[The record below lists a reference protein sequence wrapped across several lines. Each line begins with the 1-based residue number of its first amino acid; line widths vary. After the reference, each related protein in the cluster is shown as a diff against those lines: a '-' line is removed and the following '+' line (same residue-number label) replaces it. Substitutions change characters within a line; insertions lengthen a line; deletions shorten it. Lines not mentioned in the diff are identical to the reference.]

1 MEKKI
6 GVYICEGC
14 GIADA
19 INVEALEKGVR
30 NFPVKRHKAL
40 CSPEGV
46 EVIRNDMKNDGIN
59 TLVIAACSPRVKYDV
74 FDFPGSIVERVN
86 IRELVAWTLE
96 PKDELTQAAAEDYL
110 KMGIVK
116 VQKSDLPE
124 PWVQETVKTILVIGG
139 GVTGLTS
146 ALEAAKAGYKVYLVE
161 KEPDLGGFARRLYK
175 QVSRTYPYKLT
186 EPTVGALI
194 KEVES
199 HPNIQVFKASK
210 VIKTD
215 GQPGMWDVTIQTN
228 GKEETIRIGAI
239 VLAAGWKPYDA
250 TKLEHLGYGRIRDVV
265 TNIEFEEMAKK
276 GRLIRPSDG
285 KVVKRVVF
293 VQCAGSRDPNHLPYC
308 SAYCCGASLKQAKYV
323 RELSDDSVAVIVYKD
338 IRTPGQYEFFYKEVQ
353 NDPGIMLTKGEV
365 AGVYEENGKLYV
377 EADQTL
383 FMGEKIRVEADL
395 VVLAI
400 GMVPATREP
409 QEYLEGLR
417 LASVQGDEAKKA
429 YIEQTPKPEFILNLN
444 YRQGPEIPPFI
455 EKGSYGFADSNFI
468 CFQYETRRTGIYAAG
483 CVRQPMT
490 IAEAQ
495 DDAAGA
501 ALKAIQAAEHV
512 AKGIAVHPRAWDMTY
527 PDPLLLRCTAC
538 KRCTEECP
546 FGAIDEDEKGIPY
559 YKPNRCRRCATCL
572 GACPERIVSFKDYS
586 VDMISSMIKSIDVPE
601 DGLMMLAF
609 VCENDAYPALDTA
622 GINRLKLPPNLR
634 VIPLRC
640 LGSMNLVWI
649 ADALSRGIDGA
660 ILFGCK
666 FGEDYQCHFVKGS
679 ELANYR
685 LGKVQETLGR
695 LQLESERVRMV
706 QLSIADYNKLPEII
720 NEFVE
725 KINELGPNPYKG
737 F

>member
-19 INVEALEKGVR
+19 INTEKLEKGVR
-30 NFPVKRHKAL
+30 NFPVKRHTAL

-110 KMGIVK
+110 KMGVVK

-161 KEPDLGGFARRLYK
+161 KEPELGGFARKLYK

-199 HPNIQVFKASK
+199 HPNIQVFKSSK

-215 GQPGMWDVTIQTN
+215 GQPGMWDVTIQTD

-285 KVVKRVVF
+285 KEVKRVVF

-308 SAYCCGASLKQAKYV
+308 SAYCCGTSLKQAKYV

-353 NDPGIMLTKGEV
+353 NDPGIMLTKGEIT
-365 AGVYEENGKLYV
+365 GVYEENGKLYV

-383 FMGEKIRVEADL
+383 FMGDKIRVEADL

-400 GMVPATREP
+400 GMVPATRES

-417 LASVQGDEAKKA
+417 LASVQGDEAKRA

>member
-19 INVEALEKGVR
+19 LNTEKLEKGVR
-30 NFPVKRHKAL
+30 NIPVKRHKAL

-46 EVIRNDMKNDGIN
+46 EVIRNDIKNDGIN

-161 KEPDLGGFARRLYK
+161 KESELGGFARRLYK

-199 HPNIQVFKASK
+199 HPNIQVFKSSR

-285 KVVKRVVF
+285 KEVKRVVF
-293 VQCAGSRDPNHLPYC
+293 VQCAGSRDPDHLPYC
-308 SAYCCGASLKQAKYV
+308 SAYCCGTSLKQAKYV
-323 RELSDDSVAVIVYKD
+323 RELSEDSVAVIVYKD

-383 FMGEKIRVEADL
+383 FMGDKIRVEADL

-400 GMVPATREP
+400 GMVPATRES

>member
-14 GIADA
+14 SIADA
-19 INVEALEKGVR
+19 INTEKLEKGVR
-30 NFPVKRHKAL
+30 NIPVKRHKAL

-139 GVTGLTS
+139 GVTGLTAS
-146 ALEAAKAGYKVYLVE
+146 LEAAKAGYKVYLVE
-161 KEPDLGGFARRLYK
+161 KEPELGGFARRLYK
-175 QVSRTYPYKLT
+175 QVSRTYPYQLT

-285 KVVKRVVF
+285 KEIKRVVF
-293 VQCAGSRDPNHLPYC
+293 VQCAGSRDPEHLPYC

-323 RELSDDSVAVIVYKD
+323 RELDDDSVAVIVYKD

-365 AGVYEENGKLYV
+365 TGVYEENGKIYV

-383 FMGEKIRVEADL
+383 FMGDKIRVEADL

-400 GMVPATREP
+400 GMVPATRES

-417 LASVQGDEAKKA
+417 LASLQGDEAKKA

-455 EKGSYGFADSNFI
+455 EGGSYGFADSNFI

-501 ALKAIQAAEHV
+501 ALKAIQAVEHV

-609 VCENDAYPALDTA
+609 VCENDAYPAFDTA

>member
-6 GVYICEGC
+6 AVYICEGC
-14 GIADA
+14 GISDA
-19 INVEALEKGVR
+19 INTEKLEKTVR
-30 NFPVKRHKAL
+30 NFPVKRHPAF

-46 EVIRNDMKNDGIN
+46 EIIKNDMKNEGIN
-59 TLVIAACSPRVKYDV
+59 TIVIAACSPRVKYEV

-86 IRELVAWTLE
+86 IRELVAWSLE

-110 KMGIVK
+110 RMGMVK
-116 VQKSDLPE
+116 VQKSDLPD
-124 PWVQETVKTILVIGG
+124 PYIQDTVKTILVIGG
-139 GVTGLTS
+139 GVTGLTA

-161 KEPDLGGFARRLYK
+161 KEAELGGFARRLYK
-175 QVSRTYPYKLT
+175 QVTRTSPYRLVD
-186 EPTVGALI
+186 PTVYSLI

-199 HPNIQVFKASK
+199 HPNIQIFKPAK
-210 VIKTD
+210 VLKTD
-215 GQPGMWDVTIQTN
+215 GQPGMWDVTIQVN
-228 GKEETIRIGAI
+228 GKEEVIRIGAI
-239 VLAAGWKPYDA
+239 VLAVGWRPYDA
-250 TKLEHLGYGRIRDVV
+250 TRLGHLGYGRYRDVV

-276 GRLIRPSDG
+276 GRLLRPSDG
-285 KVVKRVVF
+285 KEIKRVAF
-293 VQCAGSRDPNHLPYC
+293 VQCAGSRDPDHLPYC
-308 SAYCCGASLKQAKYV
+308 SSYCCATSLKQAKYV
-323 RELSDDSVAVIVYKD
+323 RELVEDGLAFIIYKD
-338 IRTPGQYEFFYKEVQ
+338 MRTPGQHELFYKEIQ

-365 AGVYEENGKLYV
+365 TGVSEENGRLYV
-377 EADQTL
+377 EAESTI
-383 FMGEKIRVEADL
+383 FMEEKVKVEADL
-395 VVLAI
+395 VVLAV
-400 GMVPATREP
+400 GMVPTTRES

-417 LASVQGDEAKKA
+417 EASLKGDEAKKA
-429 YIEQTPKPEFILNLN
+429 YIESTPRPEFILNLN

-490 IAEAQ
+490 IQEAQ

-501 ALKAIQAAEHV
+501 ALKAIQAVEHV

-527 PDPLLLRCTAC
+527 PDALLLRCTAC

-586 VDMISSMIKSIDVPE
+586 VDMISSMIKSIEVPE
-601 DGLMMLAF
+601 EGLMMLAF

-634 VIPLRC
+634 IIPLRC

-660 ILFGCK
+660 ILLGCK

-706 QLSIADYNKLPEII
+706 QLSITDYNRLPEII

>member
-161 KEPDLGGFARRLYK
+161 KEPELGGFARRLYK

-285 KVVKRVVF
+285 KEVKRVVF

-365 AGVYEENGKLYV
+365 TGVYEENGKLYV

-383 FMGEKIRVEADL
+383 FMGDKIRVEADL

-400 GMVPATREP
+400 GMVPATRES

-495 DDAAGA
+495 DDGAGA

-609 VCENDAYPALDTA
+609 VCENDAYPAFDTA

>member
-6 GVYICEGC
+6 GIYICEGC
-14 GIADA
+14 GIS
-19 INVEALEKGVR
+19 EAVNTEKLEKTVR
-30 NFPVKRHKAL
+30 NFPVKRHSAL

-46 EVIRNDMKNDGIN
+46 ELIKNDMKNDGIN
-59 TLVIAACSPRVKYDV
+59 TLVIAACSPRVKYEV

-110 KMGIVK
+110 KMGLTK

-139 GVTGLTS
+139 GVTGLTA

-161 KEPDLGGFARRLYK
+161 KEPELGGFARRLYK
-175 QVSRTYPYKLT
+175 QVTRTYPYKLS
-186 EPTVGALI
+186 EPVVGDLI

-199 HPNIQVFKASK
+199 HPNIQVFKPAK
-210 VIKTD
+210 VAKTD
-215 GQPGMWDVTIQTN
+215 GQPGMWDVTIETN
-228 GKEETIRIGAI
+228 GKSEVLRIGAI

-250 TKLEHLGYGRIRDVV
+250 RKLEHLGYGKFKDVV

-285 KVVKRVVF
+285 KEVKNVAF
-293 VQCAGSRDPNHLPYC
+293 IQCAGSRDPDHLPYC
-308 SAYCCGASLKQAKYV
+308 SAYCCGTSLKQAKYV
-323 RELSDDSVAVIVYKD
+323 RELTEDGLAFIIYKD

-365 AGVYEENGKLYV
+365 TGVYEEAGRLYV
-377 EADQTL
+377 EADSTL
-383 FMGEKIRVEADL
+383 FMGEKIKIEADL

-400 GMVPATREP
+400 GMVPATKEP
-409 QEYLEGLR
+409 QEYLEGLTK
-417 LASVQGDEAKKA
+417 AAAQGDEAKKA
-429 YIEQTPKPEFILNLN
+429 YLESTPKPEFILNLN
-444 YRQGPEIPPFI
+444 YRQGPELPPFA
-455 EKGSYGFADSNFI
+455 EKNTYGFADSNFI

-546 FGAIDEDEKGIPY
+546 FGAIDEDEKGVPY

-601 DGLMMLAF
+601 DGLMLLAF

-622 GINRLKLPPNLR
+622 GINRLKLPPNIR

-660 ILFGCK
+660 LLFGCK

-685 LGKVQETLGR
+685 LGKVQVTLSR

-706 QLSIADYNKLPEII
+706 QLAINEYHKLPDII